1 MVVLIAYMSAKGSTA
16 EIAQRINSIIV
27 SKGISTE
34 LLPVEQ
40 VSDLSKYSAAI
51 IGSAVHN
58 FEWLP
63 PARSFFHSNS
73 SALSKIPV
81 WAFSVGC
88 PSTMPIV
95 FKKVTVQEE
104 EQKLAEDLTR
114 DLKVRGHILFEGKFL
129 KSHFGFVTRT
139 LWSCFGGTYGDFRNW
154 DRVEEWAN
162 ELAGELRAL

>member
-1 MVVLIAYMSAKGSTA
+1 MVVLIAYMSAKGSTE
-16 EIAQRINSIIV
+16 EIAQRINSIIE

-34 LLPVEQ
+34 LLPIEQ
-40 VSDLSKYSAAI
+40 VSDLSKYSAAV

-63 PARSFFHSNS
+63 PAQSFLHDNS

-88 PSTMPIV
+88 PATMPVV
-95 FKKVTVQEE
+95 FKKVTVQEQE
-104 EQKLAEDLTR
+104 HKLAEDLKR
-114 DLKVRGHILFEGKFL
+114 DLKVRGHVLFEGKFL
-129 KSHFGFVTRT
+129 KEHFGYVLRT

-154 DRVEEWAN
+154 NRVEEWAN
-162 ELAGELRAL
+162 KLADELRPL